1 MIYLIRTEFEYPPIA
16 VRHFD
21 WSAVL
26 HGYDAGDPIGR
37 GATEGDAIADLMDAL
52 ADRESVL

>member
-1 MIYLIRTEFEYPPIA
+1 MIYDIRTEFEYPPIP

-26 HGYDAGDPIGR
+26 GGYEPGDPIGR
-37 GATEGDAIADLMDAL
+37 GGTESDAIADLMDMLEEAQP
-52 ADRESVL
+52 